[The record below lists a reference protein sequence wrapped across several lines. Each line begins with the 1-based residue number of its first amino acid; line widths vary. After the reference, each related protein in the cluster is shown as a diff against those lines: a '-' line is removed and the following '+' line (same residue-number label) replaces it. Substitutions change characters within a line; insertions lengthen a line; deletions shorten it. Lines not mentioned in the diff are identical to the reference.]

1 VNLTA
6 ERAFALPF
14 LGDGGKFE
22 IRGEIM
28 NLFNRVN
35 LTIPVSDMSNTLF
48 GQSTGQDAPRYVQ
61 VSAHIR
67 F

>member
-1 VNLTA
+1 MNLA
-6 ERAFALPF
+6 VQRAFALPV
-14 LGDGGKFE
+14 LGKAGKFE
-22 IRGEIM
+22 IRGELF

-35 LTIPVSDMSNTLF
+35 LTKPVSDLSNTLF
-48 GQSTGQDAPRYVQ
+48 GFSTSQDSPRDVQ